1 METLTFLGGILV
13 IHFLALASP
22 GPDFVMV
29 VKNALGYGRSTG
41 IRTAIG
47 IGLGIGVHVL
57 YCTFGLALIIS
68 KSIVAFSIIK
78 RAGAA
83 YLVYIGIKS
92 LRARW
97 SSMTIKTHEY
107 KRSISRYKALVIWF
121 FTNVLNPKAT
131 MFFLGLFTL
140 VITPNTSQTLI
151 VLAGISMILLTMVWF
166 SFVTLCLTQTH
177 IQRMYYKAEN
187 IINKLFGWILIVFG
201 IKVAL
206 SKME

>member
-92 LRARW
+92 LRAR
-97 SSMTIKTHEY
+97 
-107 KRSISRYKALVIWF
+107 
-121 FTNVLNPKAT
+121 
-131 MFFLGLFTL
+131 
-140 VITPNTSQTLI
+140 
-151 VLAGISMILLTMVWF
+151 
-166 SFVTLCLTQTH
+166 
-177 IQRMYYKAEN
+177 
-187 IINKLFGWILIVFG
+187 
-201 IKVAL
+201 
-206 SKME
+206 